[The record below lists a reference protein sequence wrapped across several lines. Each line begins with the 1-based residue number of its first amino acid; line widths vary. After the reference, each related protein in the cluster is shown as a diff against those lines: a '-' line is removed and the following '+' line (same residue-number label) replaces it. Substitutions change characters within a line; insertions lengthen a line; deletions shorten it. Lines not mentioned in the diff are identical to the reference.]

1 MGAFVDID
9 NPSSYK
15 NCAKKQY
22 EIYVCMPPKNTIV
35 INKLEQADVVKA
47 LGGKT
52 YFTVEQ
58 IEKMQKYNPPMLAQ
72 LQQLVSQGRAY
83 AVTDATPFVLC
94 GTVGEMWTIK
104 ADKLANTYNFLQGG
118 QPLAINQQTLNQRLH
133 GKYLDWTLIRTSSQA
148 TAGQNMACFVPSSQK
163 GQISTSWGSALNYNG
178 VGVKHGK
185 GDFIVCAKLPN
196 GKPNLGDRW
205 VVNGEIFA
213 TTYNNQGWTDCLS
226 PSKNITIAD
235 LPKLISSED
244 KSGKLTLEE
253 YNALYGAVNG
263 GSKHTDYFFN
273 NLAPRQPM
281 PVYTQHKNAYK
292 AELKSRATQFIEEW
306 KTAVSAT
313 NVKVS
318 IGDIIKSAISEGLSN
333 NTLSLMAKSLITSII
348 EDMFNYATINLM
360 GSGAYINNPNCK
372 AKEYS
377 KALFNLYEG
386 QAISNSYEM
395 IDQGWYAV
403 GNDCIF
409 GYNCQ
414 NKLEGELCF
423 TLHMKS
429 HCADQSILVDVFE
442 EGIGLREYTHQ
453 DKVTLPSVKK
463 LLINF
468 STDCTENVYN
478 TMLSMAN
485 KIFSSKDSYLA
496 KTTRSS
502 YGLVYR
508 LADSMELAFTC
519 LNFEL
524 NHDDESVLFEEERFG
539 EYKKDNFRFKIH
551 KNGRVDSDSATAKTD
566 TCTIFVKVSND
577 LIVSMSAR
585 CNGKTFDK
593 TYKLGVGHGVDTV
606 AMLSFID
613 ICRLFKLNPLR
624 TLYGSNATIKQL
636 FEKANGYSTNRHRG
650 FVLKIDNVDRS
661 DTSKVRIRFNIC
673 DMAGNIS
680 GTRTFVLDFNYKSF
694 DYTKSTSAT
703 ARTLASLDKQG
714 YLATLSE
721 MMVCSYITG
730 TGMKE
735 DTQLGASMNLNYSI
749 SGVAESLYKSVSNLI
764 DNTKKYSGLGV

>member
-1 MGAFVDID
+1 MID
-9 NPSSYK
+9 YTNSSNYK
-15 NCAKKQY
+15 KCARKQY
-22 EIYVCMPPKNTIV
+22 EVYFCKPPINTIV
-35 INKLEQADVVKA
+35 LNTESFPDIVKSCN
-47 LGGKT
+47 GKR
-52 YFTVEQ
+52 YFTAAE
-58 IEKMQKYNPPMLAQ
+58 IASMQKKNPSLISN
-72 LQQLVSQGRAY
+72 LQNLVMSRRAF
-83 AVTDATPFVLC
+83 AVTEQSPYVISDVLGNLKTC
-94 GTVGEMWTIK
+94 SL
-104 ADKLANTYNFLQGG
+104 DDLQRSYNLISEG
-118 QPLAINQQTLNQRLH
+118 QPIRIDERVIATRMK
-133 GKYLDWTLIRTSSQA
+133 GKYLDWTVLRSQPFTQSA
-148 TAGQNMACFVPSSQK
+148 FVAMFVPVKEKFNIQHPSGGLEPVNK
-163 GQISTSWGSALNYNG
+163 PG
-178 VGVKHGK
+178 VSHGK
-185 GDFIVCAKLPN
+185 GDFLVTTLDWN
-196 GKPNLGDRW
+196 GN
-205 VVNGEIFA
+205 VNRSNIRIYSNFEFGLLF
-213 TTYNNQGWTDCLS
+213 NNQGWTDCLS
-226 PSKNITIAD
+226 PSKNITVAD

-253 YNALYGAVNG
+253 YNALYGAVNR

-306 KTAVSAT
+306 KTAVSTT

-333 NTLSLMAKSLITSII
+333 NTLSLTAKSLVTNII
-348 EDMFNYATINLM
+348 EDMFNYTTINLM

-403 GNDCIF
+403 GNDCIS
-409 GYNCQ
+409 GYSCQ
-414 NKLEGELCF
+414 NKLDGKLCF

-442 EGIGLREYTHQ
+442 DGIGLREYTHQ

-508 LADSMELAFTC
+508 LAGSMELAFTC

-624 TLYGSNATIKQL
+624 TLYGSNVTIKQL

-735 DTQLGASMNLNYSI
+735 DTQLEASMNLNYSI